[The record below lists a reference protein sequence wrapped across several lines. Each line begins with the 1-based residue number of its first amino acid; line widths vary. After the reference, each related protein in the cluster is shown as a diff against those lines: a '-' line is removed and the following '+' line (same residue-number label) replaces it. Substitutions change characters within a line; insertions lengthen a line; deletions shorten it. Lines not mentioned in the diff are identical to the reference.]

1 MYVDKL
7 SLTDPFSL
15 EGQGAS
21 GRIPPARYRPKFLFI
36 FMCFSRKFGIRLAFT
51 FRVGTHLWKILKA
64 QPLKII
70 E

>member
-21 GRIPPARYRPKFLFI
+21 GRTPPARYRPKFLFI
-36 FMCFSRKFGIRLAFT
+36 FIFFPENLAQGWRSPF
-51 FRVGTHLWKILKA
+51 
-64 QPLKII
+64 